1 MTLALIV
8 AAARNRVIGLNNAM
22 PWHLPADLR
31 YFKQVTLG
39 KPVIMGRNTFESIG
53 RPLPGRDNIV
63 VTRNPAFEAAG
74 VSVVHSLEEALAL
87 GSRLL
92 SEQGRPEAE
101 LMLIGGAQ
109 LYAQAMPLADRLYI
123 TEVDAEP
130 EGDAWFPVID
140 KRQWQ
145 EVAREHLPASAENPY
160 ACSFCVLERK
170 AGSAGKG

>member
-109 LYAQAMPLADRLYI
+109 LYVQAMPLADRLYI
-123 TEVDAEP
+123 TEVAGRRCLVPCYRQTAVAGGGARTPAGLGREP
-130 EGDAWFPVID
+130 LRLQLLRA
-140 KRQWQ
+140 
-145 EVAREHLPASAENPY
+145 
-160 ACSFCVLERK
+160 
-170 AGSAGKG
+170 